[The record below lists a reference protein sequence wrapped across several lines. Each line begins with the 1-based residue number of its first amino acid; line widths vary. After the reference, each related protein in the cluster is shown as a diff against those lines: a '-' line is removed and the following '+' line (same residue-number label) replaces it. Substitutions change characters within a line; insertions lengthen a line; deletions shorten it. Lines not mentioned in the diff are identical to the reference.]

1 MAEVN
6 EVHEVE
12 APVERRRGSFLLP
25 FIMFLL
31 GGALIAAVV
40 VAVLNVHSI
49 IAWPAGQVNLGP
61 SSTVADS
68 GNTTPVPA
76 ATATAPS
83 VIAPS
88 AVPNEPPTVDTT
100 TPPAAAT
107 TTPTPPTTDDSES
120 QSSTPPADTTT
131 PD

>member
-6 EVHEVE
+6 KVHEVE
-12 APVERRRGSFLLP
+12 VPVERRRGSFIFP

-31 GGALIAAVV
+31 GGALIAVAV

-88 AVPNEPPTVDTT
+88 AIPSEPPTVDTT
-100 TPPAAAT
+100 PSPAAT
-107 TTPTPPTTDDSES
+107 TQPPATDDSES
-120 QSSTPPADTTT
+120 QSSTPPPADTTT
-131 PD
+131 PPE